1 MKILIVETGPDNEK
15 EFIKV
20 GELVYVY
27 TKDNELGGRGEIK
40 SIDEHSIDVSLENC
54 GDCHNNYDCDN
65 FNCEVKYSLV
75 TLPFDNI
82 KWITKVV
89 K

>member
-1 MKILIVETGPDNEK
+1 MKILTVETGTDNEK
-15 EFIKV
+15 ECIRV

-27 TKDNELGGRGEIK
+27 TKDNKIGGRGELK
-40 SIDEHSIDVSLENC
+40 SIYEHSIDVSLENC

-65 FNCEVKYSLV
+65 FNCKVKYSLV
-75 TLPFDNI
+75 NLSFDNI
-82 KWITKVV
+82 KRITKVV